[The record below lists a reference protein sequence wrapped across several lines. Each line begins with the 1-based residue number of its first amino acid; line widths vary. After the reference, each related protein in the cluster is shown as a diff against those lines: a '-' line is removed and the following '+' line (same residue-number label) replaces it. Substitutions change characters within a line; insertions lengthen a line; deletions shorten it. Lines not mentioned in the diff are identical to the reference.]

1 MKKLNDLKI
10 GLRLNILLSLTIAIL
25 FSALGIYVINAEH
38 DKIIEDTDIRMFE
51 QVEDLSQVIENQIQL
66 NQGKVNSDIK
76 VADYFLNSLG
86 ELQEHTEEKI
96 RYNAIDQTTKS
107 TNSVNVNKWT
117 INGITIQN
125 NEEIVDKLQA
135 LTNSTATIFQK
146 IDQGYL
152 RISTN
157 VRKENGERAIG
168 TYIPNSSPVAQTVS
182 RGSTF
187 MGRAFVVND
196 WYLTAYQPIK
206 INGEIKGILY
216 VGVKEKDLAGIKKIF
231 KNKTYF
237 ESGYPFL
244 IDGEGTFIIHPTSEG
259 KDFSDAEFFKQL
271 KEATTSK
278 GKTYYL
284 WEGKQ
289 KYQYFEHID
298 AINSFVSVSIYE
310 DELMEIVRET
320 RAAIII
326 AIVLAIAIFL
336 LIIVTISRGISRDLE
351 RAVKLSEAIANGD
364 LTEELDIDQKD
375 EVGQLAKALN
385 QMTYKLRDIVSDIS
399 NETDHMVSASH
410 QISTSS
416 QQLSQGS
423 SEQASSS
430 EEVSSSM
437 EEMASSIQ
445 QNANNS
451 KETEKISHVAQEVL
465 SEVSEK
471 SSASAEANGKVTEK
485 IQIINEIARQ
495 TNILALNAAVE
506 AARAGEYGKGFAVV
520 AAEVRKLAERSQ
532 IAADEIVT
540 LSKNSYDLTQETGQ
554 KIKEMLPNF
563 EKTIQLVHEI
573 SAASEEQRAGADQV
587 NNALQQLSQVTQQ
600 NAAAS
605 EELATSAEE
614 LNSQAETMKDVVGFF
629 VVEKENSKK
638 IKKMANLTSK
648 IEPQKPKI
656 EIKPPKIE
664 SYNKGINLK
673 MDDKDNEFESF

>member
-25 FSALGIYVINAEH
+25 FSALGFYVINAEH
-38 DKIIEDTDIRMFE
+38 DKIIEDTDTRMFE
-51 QVEDLSQVIENQIQL
+51 QVEDLARVIENQIQM
-66 NQGKVNSDIK
+66 NQDKVNSDIK
-76 VADYFLNSLG
+76 VADYFFNSLG
-86 ELQEHTEEKI
+86 DLQEHPNEKV
-96 RYNAIDQTTKS
+96 RYNATDQTTKS
-107 TNSVNVNKWT
+107 STSVDVNKWT
-117 INGITIQN
+117 INGKTIQN
-125 NEEIVDKLQA
+125 SEEIVDKLQS
-135 LTNSTATIFQK
+135 LTNSTATIFQR

-244 IDGEGTFIIHPTSEG
+244 IDDEGTFIIHPTGEG
-259 KDFSDAEFFKQL
+259 QNHKNDEFFK
-271 KEATTSK
+271 KIIETHSGE
-278 GKTYYL
+278 GKTDYM

-289 KYQYFEHID
+289 KLQYFKHID
-298 AINSFVSVSIYE
+298 AINSYVSVSVYE

-326 AIVLAIAIFL
+326 AVVLGLAIFM
-336 LIIVTISRGISRDLE
+336 IIILAISRGISRDLG
-351 RAVKLSEAIANGD
+351 RAVKLSQLIAEGN

-385 QMTYKLRDIVSDIS
+385 QMTYKLRDIVADIT
-399 NETDHMVSASH
+399 NETDHMVSASQ
-410 QISTSS
+410 QISSSS
-416 QQLSQGS
+416 QELSQGS

-451 KETEKISHVAQEVL
+451 KETEKISQVAQEVL
-465 SEVSEK
+465 TEVSEK

-506 AARAGEYGKGFAVV
+506 AARAGEFGKGFAVV

-532 IAADEIVT
+532 VAADEIIT

-629 VVEKENSKK
+629 KVDQSGAKK
-638 IKKMANLTSK
+638 RKKTIKSEPAKTVNKPKNEIKKS
-648 IEPQKPKI
+648 
-656 EIKPPKIE
+656 
-664 SYNKGINLK
+664 GIDLK
-673 MDDKDNEFESF
+673 MDDKDDDFQSF